1 MGIKKFNAVQ
11 GFSVGETTIYDVVDI
26 NANVSANNLTVTGTT
41 NLGAISNLTITGG
54 SAGYVLKTN
63 GSGVLSWENPLDVGV
78 TGSNTQIQFN
88 DNGAFGASANLT
100 FDKTSNTL
108 TVDKIVA
115 NGASLTSLNGANVT
129 GTVGNA
135 NYAAYAANVTGRTQS
150 NITLVGTLANLN
162 VSGNISSGGNL
173 TSANANLGYIAV
185 ASYFYGDGSNLSAIY
200 GPNVTDVV
208 ANANYA
214 LYAGTVIAS
223 SQPNITSLG
232 NLSSANVIGN
242 LKTGNANLGNLAK
255 ANYFQGDGYLLA
267 NLTGGNVTGQVA
279 NANIADQVYTANQP
293 NITGVGT
300 LANLTI
306 AGTGFITGAN
316 SVTSNYFIG
325 NGSLLTALTGA
336 NVTGFVA
343 NATVANTVRNAAQP
357 NITSVGT
364 LANITATGNIDFTGT
379 SNVLLGSVANVKITG
394 GTGGYV
400 LTTDGSGNVS
410 WESPSLVGVAGANT
424 DIQFNDNG
432 AFGASANLTFNKTS
446 NTLTVDKIVA
456 NGVGLTSITGANVTG
471 TVANANYAAYAG
483 NVINA
488 VQPNIT
494 SVGTLTNTTLGA
506 ANSFTGGNLVSANYI
521 TGTLTSS
528 AQPNITQVGTLANLN
543 VTGNISSAANIIGAN
558 FYGNFIGN
566 IVGNLDVTG
575 GNTQVIFNDQGN
587 ANASANF
594 TFNKATNL
602 LSVTGNI
609 QRDSKN
615 VPTFASATTAPS
627 NPRMGDEWYDQ
638 ANDILYKYFFDGTS
652 YYWVD
657 TTSGYISA
665 NVSASANTLVQ
676 RDSNGNVTANYF
688 IGNGSMLT
696 GVGSAGGLSNGTS
709 NITAGTVN
717 GNITVG
723 ISGVSN
729 TVVFTTTGMN
739 VIATGG
745 INAGNIVTANYFT
758 GSGNL
763 LSNIQ
768 ASNITGT
775 VANANYS
782 LYAGTVLTNA
792 QPNITSVGTLSNLT
806 SGGTVNFITASN
818 VSLGSNANVKLTG
831 GTTGQYLQTDGTGNL
846 SWATIASGSLSN
858 GTSNITA
865 GTVNGNITV
874 SIGGTSNTVVFT
886 STGINVAG
894 YVNTGAGNI
903 IGGNIT
909 SNGGLAATGTISGN
923 NLSIS
928 YNINTIGGNISSGAN
943 IYASGNISA
952 TANIQGANITSN
964 GLLSVIGNANVGN
977 LGTNGLITAIGN
989 ISGANLIGP
998 HANGN
1003 SNVSIA
1009 ANANISLF
1017 VAGNTTA
1024 QLIAAS
1030 TGVNIAGYA
1039 NIAGNANVGNLG
1051 SGGIIT
1057 AIGNVQGGN
1066 FTTSGIF
1073 FSSVVTGTA
1082 PIAVASTTRVANLN
1096 VSYSNVSDYSN
1107 TVAQTTGTFYPTF
1120 VSGSTSGNYQIGSN
1134 ANINVSL
1141 ATGTFNANLVGGTL
1155 TTPAQPNITSVGTLT
1170 SLTVTGNAT
1179 VGNLIGVFAN
1189 GNSNINIPSANGNI
1203 QLSVGGV
1210 ANVVTITTTGITVGT
1225 ATSGNITNVN
1235 YITANY
1241 FSGSGNLL
1249 SNIQAANITGTVANA
1264 NYSLYAGT
1272 VLTNAQPNIT
1282 SVGTLSGLTATGTI
1296 NFTTASNVSLGS
1308 NANVKLTGG
1317 TSGQYLYTDGTG
1329 NLSWG
1334 TIATAAV
1341 ANGTSNVS
1349 IPTING
1355 NVIIGVGGNNT
1366 VTVTTT
1372 GANVTGYLNV
1382 SGNITS
1388 GANVSATNANLGNLV
1403 TANYFSGAGN
1413 LLSNIQAANITG
1425 TVANANY
1432 SLYAGTVLT
1441 NAQPNITSVG
1451 SLVSLT
1457 VTGNIS
1463 SGNANLGNL
1472 VTANYFSGSGNLLS
1486 NIQASNI
1493 TGTIANANYAAY
1505 VGNVINASQSNITQV
1520 GTLANLNVTGN
1531 ISSAANIT
1539 AANANLGNLVTAN
1552 YFSGAGNLLS
1562 NIQAANITGTVAN
1575 ANYAAYAGNIINA
1588 SQSNITLVGTLANL
1602 NVTGNISSAANI
1614 TAANAS
1620 LGNLVSANYFSG
1632 SGNLLSNVQAANITG
1647 TIANANYAAY
1657 AGNVVNATQ
1666 SNITVVGTLANL
1678 NVTGNISSAAN
1689 ITAANANL
1697 GNLVTANYHFGDGG
1711 LLSNIAAANIVGTVA
1726 NANYAA
1732 YTGNVINAV
1741 QSNITQ
1747 VGTLASVNVTA
1758 NANVGNLNTA
1768 GNVNITNT
1776 LNATGTG
1783 TGALIV
1789 QGGASVTK
1797 DLYVG
1802 GTIYAPNYAYVNST
1816 TLDANASLLYL
1827 TASPTYPY
1835 TYDIGF
1841 YSHFSTTG
1849 LPPGN
1854 GYQHTGFVRDHADN
1868 YWYLFSN
1875 AAEPSGG
1882 TVDLANANLVYDSIK
1897 LGGIVAHG
1905 EANISGNITSAA
1917 NIIATNANLGN
1928 LVTANFFTGSGNLLS
1943 NIQASNIT
1951 GTIAN
1956 ANYAAY
1962 AGNVVNA
1969 SQSNI
1974 TSVGTLNSLTAT
1986 GTINFTT
1993 ASNVSLGSNSNVKI
2007 TGGTSG
2013 AVLQTDGTG
2022 NLTWASAGS
2031 TGISGSNTQVQYNN
2045 AGSFGASANFTFNNT
2060 NNTLTVDK
2068 IVANGAGLTSITGAN
2083 VTGFVPNANVA
2094 NTAYSVSG
2102 SNVSGPVAFATV
2114 ANSVAGANV
2123 SGVVANANYAA
2134 YAGNV
2139 INATQSNITLVG
2151 TLANLNVTGNI
2162 SSAANITAANA
2173 SLGNLVTANYFSGN
2187 GSLLTGVAASS
2198 ATTAGTVTTNAQP
2211 NITSVG
2217 TLVNL
2222 NVAGNI
2228 TAANASLGNLV
2239 VANYFSGNGSLLTSI
2254 TGANVTGT
2262 VANANYASYTANV
2275 INAVQSNITQ
2285 VGTLANL
2292 NVTGNITSGANITA
2306 TNANLG
2312 NLVVANYFSGDGGL
2326 LSNIASANIT
2336 GTVANANYAAYAG
2349 NVINAVQSNITQVGT
2364 LANLTVTAN
2373 ITSGNA
2379 NLGNLAT
2386 ANYFTGNGSLLTA
2399 INGSNV
2405 TGTVANATYA
2415 TSAGSATTAATVTA
2429 SAQPNI
2435 TSVGT
2440 LSSVTVSGTTNLGAV
2455 GNITISGGSS
2465 GYVLATNG
2473 YGLLSWQPQ
2482 SSSGMTGFVGVT
2494 QDDFTGDNSTTAFHL
2509 SSTPS
2514 SSAAVVVNIDGLIQQ
2529 SSVYSLSGSTVN
2541 FTTAPLSGQKI
2552 EITSYSTTGAGSN
2565 TEVLFNN
2572 NGNVAG
2578 ATNFTFDSSANV
2590 LTVGGNITANT
2601 ITANANIVASGGYLT
2616 LNGGIIAVA
2625 GSNAGLFTSIIS
2637 NVNIGLSG
2645 NVVLGASSGNVTARG
2660 NLIANT
2666 ITANTSITSNLIT
2679 ATNIAVNNFYS
2690 NRAAV
2695 SVPINTSTI
2704 IDVFPVSLYR
2714 TAKYT
2719 IRVNSDAGYQSIEAL
2734 LIHDSANALITVY
2747 GSISTSG
2754 SDIVL
2759 LSADI
2764 NTGNVELLALSST
2777 ANTAVNLIGTYVAD
2791 N

>member
-88 DNGAFGASANLT
+88 DSGAFGASANLT

-129 GTVGNA
+129 GTVANA

-185 ASYFYGDGSNLSAIY
+185 ASYLYGDGSNLSAIY

-267 NLTGGNVTGQVA
+267 NLTGSNVTGQVA

-306 AGTGFITGAN
+306 TGTGFITGAN
-316 SVTSNYFIG
+316 SITSNYFIG

-488 VQPNIT
+488 VQSNITQVGTLVNTTLGAANSFTGGNLVSANYLTGTLTTSAQPNITSVGTLVNTTLGAANSFTGGNLVSANYITGTLTTSAQPNIT

-506 ANSFTGGNLVSANYI
+506 ANSFTGGNLVSANYL

-528 AQPNITQVGTLANLN
+528 AQPNVTSVGTLANLN

-665 NVSASANTLVQ
+665 SVGATANTLVQ

-696 GVGSAGGLSNGTS
+696 GVGSAGSLSNGTS
-709 NITAGTVN
+709 NITAGTIN

-723 ISGVSN
+723 IGGVSN
-729 TVVFTTTGMN
+729 TLVFTSTGMN

-745 INAGNIVTANYFT
+745 INAGNIVTSNYFT

-768 ASNITGT
+768 AANITGT

-806 SGGTVNFITASN
+806 SGGTVNFISASN

-846 SWATIASGSLSN
+846 SWVTIASGSLSN

-865 GTVNGNITV
+865 GTTNGNITV
-874 SIGGTSNTVVFT
+874 GVGGISNTVVFT
-886 STGINVAG
+886 STGVNVAG
-894 YVNTGAGNI
+894 YANVIGNI
-903 IGGNIT
+903 IGGNVT
-909 SNGGLAATGTISGN
+909 SNGVLAATGTISGN

-943 IYASGNISA
+943 ITASGNISA
-952 TANIQGANITSN
+952 TGNIQGGNITSN
-964 GLLSVIGNANVGN
+964 
-977 LGTNGLITAIGN
+977 
-989 ISGANLIGP
+989 
-998 HANGN
+998 
-1003 SNVSIA
+1003 VS
-1009 ANANISLF
+1009 LT
-1017 VAGNTTA
+1017 V
-1024 QLIAAS
+1024 
-1030 TGVNIAGYA
+1030 V
-1039 NIAGNANVGNLG
+1039 GNANVGNLG

-1057 AIGNVQGGN
+1057 ATGNVQGGN

-1073 FSSVVTGTA
+1073 FTSIATGTA
-1082 PIAVASTTRVANLN
+1082 PISVTSTTRVSNLN

-1134 ANINVSL
+1134 TNINVSL

-1170 SLTVTGNAT
+1170 SLIVSGNAT

-1225 ATSGNITNVN
+1225 ASSGNIANVN

-1282 SVGTLSGLTATGTI
+1282 SVGTLNGLTATGTI

-1329 NLSWG
+1329 NLAWG

-1341 ANGTSNVS
+1341 SNGTSNVS
-1349 IPTING
+1349 IPTVNG
-1355 NVIIGVGGNNT
+1355 NVIIGVGGNTT

-1372 GANVTGYLNV
+1372 GANVSGYLNV

-1432 SLYAGTVLT
+1432 AAYAGNVV
-1441 NAQPNITSVG
+1441 NASQSNITQVG
-1451 SLVSLT
+1451 TLANLN

-1463 SGNANLGNL
+1463 SGANITATNASLGNL
-1472 VTANYFSGSGNLLS
+1472 VTSNYFSGSGNLLS

-1505 VGNVINASQSNITQV
+1505 VGNVINPSQSNITQV
-1520 GTLANLNVTGN
+1520 GTLANLTVTGN

-1562 NIQAANITGTVAN
+1562 NIQAANITGTIAN
-1575 ANYAAYAGNIINA
+1575 ANYAAYVGNVINA
-1588 SQSNITLVGTLANL
+1588 SQSNITLVGTLVNL

-1620 LGNLVSANYFSG
+1620 LGNLVYANYFSG

-1678 NVTGNISSAAN
+1678 NVTGNISSGAN

-1697 GNLVTANYHFGDGG
+1697 GNLVTANYHSGDGG

-1917 NIIATNANLGN
+1917 NITATNASLGN

-1956 ANYAAY
+1956 ANYSLY
-1962 AGNVVNA
+1962 AGTVLTNA
-1969 SQSNI
+1969 QPNI

-2007 TGGTSG
+2007 TGGSTG

-2060 NNTLTVDK
+2060 SNTLTVDK
-2068 IVANGAGLTSITGAN
+2068 IVANGVGLTNITGAN

-2094 NTAYSVSG
+2094 NTAYLVDG

-2139 INATQSNITLVG
+2139 INASQSNITLVG

-2162 SSAANITAANA
+2162 TTGNAN
-2173 SLGNLVTANYFSGN
+2173 LGNLVTANYFSGN

-2217 TLVNL
+2217 TLTSLSVIG
-2222 NVAGNI
+2222 NVTSG
-2228 TAANASLGNLV
+2228 NASLGNLV
-2239 VANYFSGNGSLLTSI
+2239 TANYFTGNGSLLTAV

-2262 VANANYASYTANV
+2262 VANANYAAYAGNI
-2275 INAVQSNITQ
+2275 INAIQSNITQ

-2292 NVTGNITSGANITA
+2292 TVTANITA
-2306 TNANLG
+2306 GNANLG
-2312 NLVVANYFSGDGGL
+2312 NLVVANYFTGDGGL
-2326 LSNIASANIT
+2326 LSNISSANIT
-2336 GTVANANYAAYAG
+2336 GTVANANYASYSG
-2349 NVINAVQSNITQVGT
+2349 NIINAVQSNITQVGT

-2373 ITSGNA
+2373 ITTGNA
-2379 NLGNLAT
+2379 NLGNLVT
-2386 ANYFTGNGSLLTA
+2386 SNYFKGNGSLLTSITGA
-2399 INGSNV
+2399 NV
-2405 TGTVANATYA
+2405 TGTVAYATYA
-2415 TSAGSATTAATVTA
+2415 TSAGLATTVTA
-2429 SAQPNI
+2429 STQPNI

-2494 QDDFTGDNSTTAFHL
+2494 QDDFTGDGSTTAFYL
-2509 SSTPS
+2509 TSTPS

-2541 FTTAPLSGQKI
+2541 FTTAPLSGQHI

-2565 TEVLFNN
+2565 TEILFNN

-2645 NVVLGASSGNVTARG
+2645 NVVLGATSGNVTARG

-2666 ITANTSITSNLIT
+2666 LTANTSITSNLIS

-2695 SVPINTSTI
+2695 SVPVNVSTI

-2719 IRVNSDAGYQSIEAL
+2719 IRVNSDVGYQSIEAL

-2754 SDIVL
+2754 GDIVL